1 MRNAQIIT
9 VVIAQYENEPHPVC
23 LGTSVSGVIVVSGEV
38 VVSGALVVILV
49 CVVSFAYFMDRWG
62 RQSGFDQRC
71 YHGGH
76 IPVSALSGGIPRDRY
91 AYGRS
96 GRSGGHPDLDEY
108 MDQ

>member
-49 CVVSFAYFMDRWG
+49 CVVSGA
-62 RQSGFDQRC
+62 
-71 YHGGH
+71 
-76 IPVSALSGGIPRDRY
+76 VVVSGGFVSVTLSPFT
-91 AYGRS
+91 
-96 GRSGGHPDLDEY
+96 
-108 MDQ
+108 